1 MPKYTVTFQINCD
14 STNNDARETLEY
26 HLKDLL
32 NSAVLPALNS
42 ELAPLTFTVRKAR
55 S

>member
-1 MPKYTVTFQINCD
+1 MNKYTVTFQINKYEE
-14 STNNDARETLEY
+14 STPAIVESE
-26 HLKDLL
+26 LKDLL

-42 ELAPLTFTVRKAR
+42 ELVPLTFTVRKAR